1 MQDRQSRQ
9 FERLRLSANDRQSEP
24 HRKTPQQPDPC
35 TPGSRDDG
43 NGIEDGGA
51 HLVRLLHVE
60 LLQLIAHIEPF
71 ASESHGERVWTDGMG
86 DGQVEERSRDGE
98 GGRRQGDQGVGRWRG
113 GVAVTGGLQRGG
125 ARGEDVKLG
134 GEVEVDRAV
143 AVVQQVQLHLV
154 ASGVKLLVRLLS

>member
-9 FERLRLSANDRQSEP
+9 FERLRLSANVRQSEP
-24 HRKTPQQPDPC
+24 HRRTPQEPGPC

-43 NGIEDGGA
+43 DGVEDGGA

-60 LLQLIAHIEPF
+60 LLHLFAHIESL
-71 ASESHGERVWTDGMG
+71 ASESYSERVRTDGMG
-86 DGQVEERSRDGE
+86 DGQVEEGSRDGE

-113 GVAVTGGLQRGG
+113 GVAVTGGLQGGG
-125 ARGEDVKLG
+125 ARGEDVELG

-154 ASGVKLLVRLLS
+154 ASGVKLLVKLLS